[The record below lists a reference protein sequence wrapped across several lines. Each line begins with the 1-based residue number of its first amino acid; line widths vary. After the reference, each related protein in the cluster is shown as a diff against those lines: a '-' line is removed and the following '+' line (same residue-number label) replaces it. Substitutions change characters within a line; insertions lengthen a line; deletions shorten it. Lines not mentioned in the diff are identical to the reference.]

1 MPLIT
6 FNEVSLEF
14 GDQLILNNVS
24 LALTSGE
31 RVCLIGR
38 NGEGKSTLM
47 NIITG
52 KVEADSGEIVKQSH
66 LRVSQLEQ
74 GLPQERDITVKDYV
88 AEGLQH
94 LQILL
99 DDYETLSAKPIK
111 NNPTALRELEGLQ
124 QQIEAEGGW
133 NIDQRVETI
142 ISELNLPTKLNLNQL
157 SGGWRR
163 RVALG
168 KALTSN
174 PQLLLLDE
182 PTNHL
187 DLNTIQWLENRI
199 LNFKGAILF
208 ITHDRVF
215 LQRLATRII
224 ELDRGKLSSW
234 PGTYQNYLINKE
246 KALED
251 ETKANTLFDKRLN
264 EEEVW
269 IRQGIKARRTRN
281 EGRVRSLMAMR
292 VEVSKRLKPQSKA
305 RIHIEEAEQS
315 GRKVIEAYNI
325 CHSYSEEPL
334 INKLSLKVM
343 RGDRIGLVGNNGVGK
358 STLLKIMLG
367 EITPDTGTVK
377 VGTNLEIA
385 YFDQLRRSLDPEKTV
400 AQIIGDGSDYIKLNG
415 KLRHV
420 IGYLRGFLFSAKRA
434 MTKVKVL
441 SGGEKNRVI
450 LAKLLTRPSNL
461 LVLDEP
467 TNDLD
472 IETLEVLEDKLLE
485 YQGTLII
492 VTHDREFLDNVVS
505 SILVF
510 EDSGIIQNYAG
521 GFGDWHRRGIQLAE
535 MDNPDT
541 KKPVVE
547 KTENKKNTNKKLTYK
562 LKFELDSLPE
572 KIAVFEEKIE
582 KLHEEVNADNF
593 YSKPYTEQQPILDEL
608 SYNQSELDKAISRW
622 DELENLERDLN
633 Q

>member
-24 LALTSGE
+24 LALASGE

-124 QQIEAEGGW
+124 HQIEAEGGW

-415 KLRHV
+415 KPRHV

-562 LKFELDSLPE
+562 LKFELDLLPE
-572 KIAVFEEKIE
+572 KIAAFEEEIK

-593 YSKPYTEQQPILDEL
+593 YSKHYTEQQPILDEL

>member
-6 FNEVSLEF
+6 FDEVSLEF

-24 LALTSGE
+24 LTLDSGE

-52 KVEADSGEIVKQSH
+52 RVEADSGEIVKQSH

-74 GLPQERDITVKDYV
+74 GLPQERDISVKDYV
-88 AEGLQH
+88 AEGLNH
-94 LQILL
+94 LQVLL
-99 DDYETLSAKPIK
+99 NDYEKLSAVSIEK
-111 NNPTALRELEGLQ
+111 NPTTLREIEDLQ

-133 NIDQRVETI
+133 NIDRRVETI
-142 ISELNLPTKLNLNQL
+142 ISELNLPTTLNLNQL

-168 KALTSN
+168 KALANN

-187 DLNTIQWLENRI
+187 DLTTIEWLEKRI

-208 ITHDRVF
+208 ITHDRAF

-224 ELDRGKLSSW
+224 ELDRGKISSW
-234 PGTYQNYLINKE
+234 PGTYHDYLVNKE
-246 KALED
+246 KALES
-251 ETKANTLFDKRLN
+251 EAKANALFDKRLN

-281 EGRVRSLMAMR
+281 EGRVRALMSMR
-292 VEVSKRLKPQSKA
+292 EEVSKRLKPQSKA

-325 CHSYSEEPL
+325 CHSYTEEPL

-358 STLLKIMLG
+358 STLLKIILG
-367 EITPDTGTVK
+367 EIKSDAGTVK
-377 VGTNLEIA
+377 IGTNLEIA
-385 YFDQLRRSLDPEKTV
+385 YFDQLRRTLDPEKTI

-415 KLRHV
+415 KPRHV
-420 IGYLRGFLFSAKRA
+420 IGYLRGFLFTAKRA

-450 LAKLLTRPSNL
+450 LAKLLARPSNL

-492 VTHDREFLDNVVS
+492 VTHDREFLDNVVG

-510 EDSGIIQNYAG
+510 EDSGVIQNYAG
-521 GFGDWHRRGIQLAE
+521 GFSDWQRRGKQLAE
-535 MDNPDT
+535 MDNPEI
-541 KKPVVE
+541 KKVSIK
-547 KTENKKNTNKKLTYK
+547 KTNDKKKTQKKLTYK
-562 LKFELDSLPE
+562 LKYELDGLPG
-572 KIAVFEEKIE
+572 KIDIFEEEIKR
-582 KLHEEVNADNF
+582 LHEEINKDDF
-593 YSKPYTEQQPILDEL
+593 FRKPYNEQQPILDEL

-622 DELENLERDLN
+622 DELESLKRDSN
-633 Q
+633 